1 MTFDNGKTIISLR
14 LRGFVAT
21 IIFLIYIVL
30 IYVGRVIRFPIGNI
44 QESPATIV
52 LSIVYIFIIILPFFL
67 RKMYIYYSDDGE
79 NIVIRYFYAG
89 MITGKKN
96 SVVIKKETFAG
107 YSIKKGFMGTFPSI
121 VMTQRIK
128 QGIAKYPPICI
139 SSLKRSEKDKL
150 LNSLNSYSRG
160 V

>member
-14 LRGFVAT
+14 LRGFAAT
-21 IIFLIYIVL
+21 IIFLVYIVL

-52 LSIVYIFIIILPFFL
+52 LSGIYLFIILLPLFMK
-67 RKMYIYYSDDGE
+67 KMYIYYSDDGD
-79 NIVIRYFYAG
+79 NIVFKYFNAG

-96 SVVIKKETFAG
+96 SVVINKKTLAG
-107 YSIKKGFMGTFPSI
+107 YSRKRGFLGIFPSI
-121 VMTQRIK
+121 ILTQKLK
-128 QGIAKYPPICI
+128 QGIAKYPPIYI
-139 SSLKRSEKDKL
+139 GSLNRKEKEKIF
-150 LNSLNSYSRG
+150 NSLNLYSRE